1 MGETGSVF
9 LGVERSATGRRW
21 RTRLEDDR
29 TALGIAQR
37 HGLPEI
43 VARVLASRCL
53 DETQVPAFLEPRL
66 REQFTAL
73 GLQNC
78 RCRGLTVYLKTETY
92 VNKKAEKDGV
102 TTAMLVEAL
111 RNLGLDY
118 MVSEGYSPEIGRA
131 HV

>member
-53 DETQVPAFLEPRL
+53 DETQMPAFLEPRL
-66 REQFTAL
+66 REQLPDPGHLKDMDKAAARVASAVERGETVAIFGDYDVDGATSSAL
-73 GLQNC
+73 LHRFQ
-78 RCRGLTVYLKTETY
+78 
-92 VNKKAEKDGV
+92 
-102 TTAMLVEAL
+102 
-111 RNLGLDY
+111 
-118 MVSEGYSPEIGRA
+118 IGRA